1 MKLDILIDNPNSWF
15 WDYIDF
21 LVYILKKYGEVR
33 IFKNHNEIKN
43 GDILFI
49 LSCDKILKKDI
60 LKKHKNNIVIHE
72 SDLPKGKG
80 WSPVSYQVEEG
91 KNKIPITL
99 FEADEKVDSGSWY
112 IKDFINLDGSELV
125 DEIRKKQAFKTIEMI
140 EKYLLNYPMKPKIQN
155 GKESFYPKRTQKNQ
169 EININNSIKEEFNKL
184 RVCDNERYPA
194 HFYLNGNKY
203 IIKIYKS

>member
-15 WDYIDF
+15 WEYIDF
-21 LVYILKKYGEVR
+21 LVYILKRYGKVS
-33 IFKNHNEIKN
+33 IFKNHNEIED

-112 IKDFINLDGSELV
+112 IKDFINLDGSELI
-125 DEIRKKQAFKTIEMI
+125 DEIRKKQAFKTIEII
-140 EKYLLNYPMKPKIQN
+140 EKYLLNYPIKPKKQK

-169 EININNSIKEEFNKL
+169 ELDINKTIKEEFNKL

-194 HFYLNGNKY
+194 HFYISGKKY
-203 IIKIYKS
+203 ILKIYKG